1 MRWRGLTLLLLM
13 MLMLGR
19 LLLLLLRVIRGFV
32 QSRRTPMIGIVPIA
46 CIRIVDSVIR
56 SQTILILLLQCSG
69 IVIRIGATVRI
80 ALVDQEKIVRIAS
93 VAGVIIRCGFDET
106 RRSHIAGIR
115 CGVACRI
122 DIVIRIER
130 WRTRRDIARKGIDRR
145 RFGRCLRDLLRS
157 RIAAAASAA
166 AAAVMSNDSRRGG
179 SQQIAIGCFRQV
191 GMMFQCIGLVVGDGR
206 GEIRIEIIQTWIRE
220 FEFRSTFVEQF
231 FSFVITRRDER
242 QADGLLFFDKSH
254 VSFPI
259 RFARRATPT
268 FLSSSLPHCSKR
280 KLSSPFPEFVSF
292 FLSLFSPYV
301 NGRWLAMTKSG
312 LLLL

>member
-46 CIRIVDSVIR
+46 CIWIVNSVIR
-56 SQTILILLLQCSG
+56 SKTILILLLQCSG

-80 ALVDQEKIVRIAS
+80 ALIDQEKIVGIAS
-93 VAGVIIRCGFDET
+93 IAGVIIRCGFDET
-106 RRSHIAGIR
+106 RRGHIAGIR
-115 CGVACRI
+115 RTVARRI
-122 DIVIRIER
+122 DVVIRIER

-157 RIAAAASAA
+157 RIAAAA
-166 AAAVMSNDSRRGG
+166 AAAVMSNDSGRGG

-191 GMMFQCIGLVVGDGR
+191 GMMFQCIGLVIGDGR
-206 GEIRIEIIQTWIRE
+206 SEVRIEIIQTWIRE

-231 FSFVITRRDER
+231 LSFVITRRDER

-280 KLSSPFPEFVSF
+280 KLSSPFSGIRF
-292 FLSLFSPYV
+292 FLFLVSPYV